1 MRYLALTTLLLG
13 TTLSTMAMAAEN
25 DPLNYNI
32 VNVQADATRQVSN
45 DEMHAVLFIEKN
57 NKQPAELSSQI
68 TQLMNQAIS
77 ISKKYPQVK
86 VETGSQ
92 TTYPVYDNDNQKL
105 KEWRGRAEI
114 QIESKDF
121 KAASQL
127 INELQTSFQTQ
138 SINFTVSDEQRK
150 KVENELMVEASKNFQ
165 QRAQILTQAWNK
177 SSYNLVNINI
187 NTSNSYPQPV
197 YAARA
202 SMAKFEAADAVGGQ
216 NMAAGES
223 KITVNANGSIQFK

>member
-1 MRYLALTTLLLG
+1 MRYLALSTLLLG
-13 TTLSTMAMAAEN
+13 TTLSTMTIAAGNEA
-25 DPLNYNI
+25 LNYNL
-32 VNVQADATRQVSN
+32 VTVQADATRQVSN
-45 DEMHAVLFIEKN
+45 DEMHAVLYIERS
-57 NKQPAELSSQI
+57 NKQPAELSAQI
-68 TQLMNQAIS
+68 TQLMSQAVQTA
-77 ISKKYPQVK
+77 KKYPSVK
-86 VETGSQ
+86 IETGSQ
-92 TTYPVYDNDNQKL
+92 STYPIYDNDNQKL
-105 KEWRGRAEI
+105 KEWRGRAEV

-127 INELQTSFQTQ
+127 INELQSNFQTQ

-150 KVENELMVEASKNFQ
+150 KVENDLIVEASKNFQ

-177 SSYNLVNINI
+177 SAYTLVNLNI
-187 NTSNSYPQPV
+187 NTSNAFPQPI

-202 SMAKFEAADAVGGQ
+202 SMAKFEAADAGGQ